1 MVMGWIIVLP
11 LTLTFIHGHNDEMRR
26 HLFQVRP
33 NYVDELVGR
42 VSAGA
47 TGGIR
52 MGADMIFHYLRHE
65 AVHCPARSGYQSQ
78 HLPTLGLILERTI
91 YRFHLTPN
99 APYPSLK
106 LFFVPDRMTHGRL
119 SSYSIPR

>member
-1 MVMGWIIVLP
+1 MVMIWIIVVP
-11 LTLTFIHGHNDEMRR
+11 LILIFTHSYNYGICR

-33 NYVDELVGR
+33 DDIDELVGR

-52 MGADMIFHYLRHE
+52 MGADMIFHHFRHE
-65 AVHCPARSGYQSQ
+65 AIHCPARSGYQSQ
-78 HLPTLGLILERTI
+78 YLPTLGLILERTI

-106 LFFVPDRMTHGRL
+106 LFLVPDRVTHGRL
-119 SSYSIPR
+119 SCYSIPR